1 MHRGKSMEVKSA
13 QLQNEIR
20 TTSFPLIPRL
30 HRLPPYPVSGLVVQ
44 PNLQLPSHELRPVQ
58 CIDGVGG
65 VPRVA
70 ISDRAIPPLATV
82 GALCDLGAI
91 DVAVLAEV
99 ILELAPTGLP
109 REVPDE
115 ELTSVRDGDAG
126 GGESGTLLL
135 LLRVSAARIT
145 AAIGVSVASGI
156 LVMVST
162 AAAAALLAILA
173 YVDGT
178 AVQLR
183 ILELA
188 YRASDLVRF
197 LIQHDAASLG
207 SAVGRFDDVGL
218 I

>member
-1 MHRGKSMEVKSA
+1 MAINRGGKALFVIPSFSA
-13 QLQNEIR
+13 QCAIGNLA
-20 TTSFPLIPRL
+20 
-30 HRLPPYPVSGLVVQ
+30 SG
-44 PNLQLPSHELRPVQ
+44 H
-58 CIDGVGG
+58 
-65 VPRVA
+65 
-70 ISDRAIPPLATV
+70 
-82 GALCDLGAI
+82 
-91 DVAVLAEV
+91 
-99 ILELAPTGLP
+99 APTGRYLIPP
-109 REVPDE
+109 RTLEVCR
-115 ELTSVRDGDAG
+115 VG
-126 GGESGTLLL
+126 GK
-135 LLRVSAARIT
+135 LRVSAARIT

-207 SAVGRFDDVGL
+207 SPVGRFEDVGL